1 MKIFLEDAL
10 FIVSLEKIEIFSF
23 GNNNLTSSNILSTPD
38 PLNIN
43 SHKFAFSH
51 FLFRDD
57 LYPQ

>member
-1 MKIFLEDAL
+1 M
-10 FIVSLEKIEIFSF
+10 SLEKIEIFSF